1 MAVVGCTYA
10 GAPVRRK
17 AKALCIRGVNV
28 LEKTL
33 KKVIAFMRGGTS
45 TFNESEM
52 LLLESTLKEFP
63 DQDAQVFLKQIA
75 SVSLV
80 QRQHPGRLVAVYYPK
95 NKHVP
100 QLPYGG
106 YEYCLAKVSY
116 RVNGKMKTTNLV
128 LHDGRFMTFERNV
141 PLKSDNIESIAKV
154 LLHPGGYEP
163 VAEEID
169 GEEHGENA

>member
-1 MAVVGCTYA
+1 M
-10 GAPVRRK
+10 
-17 AKALCIRGVNV
+17 

-33 KKVIAFMRGGTS
+33 RKVIAFLRGGTS
-45 TFNESEM
+45 TLNEPEM
-52 LLLESTLKEFP
+52 LLLQSTLKELP
-63 DQDAQVFLKQIA
+63 DQDARVFSKQIA
-75 SVSLV
+75 SLSLV

-95 NKHVP
+95 GKHVP

-116 RVNGKMKTTNLV
+116 RVNGETRTTNLV

-141 PLKSDNIESIAKV
+141 PLKSDNIKSITEVA
-154 LLHPGGYEP
+154 LHPDNYEP

-169 GEEHGENA
+169 AEEHGENA

>member
-1 MAVVGCTYA
+1 M
-10 GAPVRRK
+10 
-17 AKALCIRGVNV
+17 

-33 KKVIAFMRGGTS
+33 KKVVAFLRGGTS
-45 TFNESEM
+45 TFNEPEM
-52 LLLESTLKEFP
+52 LLLESTLTELP
-63 DQDAQVFLKQIA
+63 DRDAQVLSKQIA

-80 QRQHPGRLVAVYYPK
+80 QRQHPGRLVVVYYPK
-95 NKHVP
+95 NKNVP

-116 RVNGKMKTTNLV
+116 AVNGKTKTINLV

-141 PLKSDNIESIAKV
+141 PLKDDNIVSITKV
-154 LLHPGGYEP
+154 TLHPDGYEP

-169 GEEHGENA
+169 GEEHDENA